1 MQIVEM
7 VALGE
12 KEVQVS
18 HLGRCFGVID
28 LPLLSLILKPTGD
41 ERVSWLYREL
51 TSALQIWF
59 QNRRQNTRR
68 KSRPLLAQSMADIP
82 QLHGPSTEDNDCSSS
97 PSDHINVMGDTQSQ
111 PMGKIA
117 SDAPSVDRKDAAS
130 LSFLRKTEAFLD
142 PNAQEVKSSSSS
154 QNTVAQDGADP
165 STDSSHHEG
174 HKDVATHKTTGV
186 EMKTF
191 SSGYGGPPAVHLGYI
206 SNRRSAPSA
215 VPPCGIEQLSQSS
228 SGSFSQPIQPRC
240 IDSDDTQKSQVL
252 KRTSSLVRLSMT
264 LDGKAKVTT
273 NDEGSPSPPRVQ
285 PLAIPA
291 KLRQRSTLQR
301 STSLVASGS
310 QSQQS
315 GNADLLPWPRRTT
328 SGRSR
333 DARTWE
339 FYCDSDARNALTA
352 QAEQEQSGS
361 AVGAIALIKSRHKK
375 ALAPNVNKRNL
386 QGSRAAPVKRIK
398 SSSHAEKPTL
408 SRATSSMARLETA
421 HAKLEDQ
428 SSKMKLKSLD
438 GDSQPSKLRSPSGD
452 SDKENWEPG
461 THTANIRR
469 RQIPETQDNSQR
481 QRPVLKENLEIIS
494 HSSSLGAVLNRE
506 NISPRRRSRKSA
518 ASGEGEKDI
527 EVGALIGESSVPR
540 EEEDL
545 DCVQNLLSLSQG
557 AWR

>member
-1 MQIVEM
+1 
-7 VALGE
+7 
-12 KEVQVS
+12 
-18 HLGRCFGVID
+18 
-28 LPLLSLILKPTGD
+28 
-41 ERVSWLYREL
+41 
-51 TSALQIWF
+51 
-59 QNRRQNTRR
+59 
-68 KSRPLLAQSMADIP
+68 MADIP
-82 QLHGPSTEDNDCSSS
+82 QLHGPSTEDDDCSSS
-97 PSDHINVMGDTQSQ
+97 PADEINVMGDTQSQ
-111 PMGKIA
+111 PMGKIV
-117 SDAPSVDRKDAAS
+117 SDATSVDRKDAESA
-130 LSFLRKTEAFLD
+130 SFLRKTEAFLD

-154 QNTVAQDGADP
+154 QTTVASSSTQDGANP
-165 STDSSHHEG
+165 FTDSSLHEG
-174 HKDVATHKTTGV
+174 LKDAATHKITGFD
-186 EMKTF
+186 MKTF
-191 SSGYGGPPAVHLGYI
+191 PLGYGGPPPIHLGYI

-215 VPPCGIEQLSQSS
+215 VPPSGIEPMSQTS
-228 SGSFSQPIQPRC
+228 SGSFSQPIPPRC
-240 IDSDDTQKSQVL
+240 LDSDNTQKSHVL

-273 NDEGSPSPPRVQ
+273 NDEGSPSPPRIQ
-285 PLAIPA
+285 PLALPA

-301 STSLVASGS
+301 SMDSVASDS

-315 GNADLLPWPRRTT
+315 GNKDLLIWPRRTT

-398 SSSHAEKPTL
+398 SSSHAEKPKL

-421 HAKLEDQ
+421 HAKIEDQ

-438 GDSQPSKLRSPSGD
+438 GDLQPIKSRSPSGD

-469 RQIPETQDNSQR
+469 RQIPDTQNNSQR

-506 NISPRRRSRKSA
+506 NISPRRSVRKSA
-518 ASGEGEKDI
+518 ASGEGEKDM
-527 EVGALIGESSVPR
+527 EVAAFVGESSVPR